1 MAEKEVSLSA
11 YDEIGKI
18 VRPIFNKVLQETTP
32 NHTMVGNHGSRDAS
46 PSLYNP
52 HNYRLYFAFKKDT
65 FKPFEGMVGV
75 WFGKLKNYG
84 KEFTSTGEGVRITV
98 KKSQVEV
105 INKLSDQ
112 HWYMINRFQAKEE
125 VAALLNEIDKKC
137 ITALKRFIEVYG
149 GESDFNILNNDKRPN
164 LILNTKCDNKVM
176 KEKVVDSLPLNMTFE
191 TDIVKKVYKQPNVEF
206 KEPILAAQYLEN
218 SALND
223 FSPQIVQVLKEMFFV
238 SDEHKKAF
246 EEYALCLKKHLKV
259 LDHMDKTLTKIDKA
273 HSKSHNKTQDKET
286 SLKRWL

>member
-1 MAEKEVSLSA
+1 MTEKDGSLSA

-32 NHTMVGNHGSRDAS
+32 NHTMVGNHGSNDKT

-65 FKPFEGMVGV
+65 YKPLEGMVGV
-75 WFGKLKNYG
+75 WFGKFKNYG

-112 HWYMINRFQAKEE
+112 HWYMINRFKAKEE
-125 VAALLNEIDKKC
+125 VSALLNEINKKC
-137 ITALKRFIEVYG
+137 IIALKKFIEVYG
-149 GESDFNILNNDKRPN
+149 GESDYIILNNDNRAN

-176 KEKVVDSLPLNMTFE
+176 RDKIIDSLPLNMTFE
-191 TDIVKKVYKQPNVEF
+191 TEIVKKVYKQPNVEF
-206 KEPILAAQYLEN
+206 KEPVLAARYLEN
-218 SALND
+218 SALNE
-223 FSPQIVQVLKEMFFV
+223 FSPEITQALKELYFV
-238 SDEHKKAF
+238 SDMHKKAF
-246 EEYALCLKKHLKV
+246 EEYAACLAKHLKV
-259 LDHMDKTLTKIDKA
+259 LDHMDKTLTRIDKA
-273 HSKSHNKTQDKET
+273 HTRQHINKKEQT
-286 SLKRWL
+286 LRKWL